1 MDRSGRRLRKKKT
14 DGIGVS
20 LVLRLA
26 AGRAQWIEEELH
38 LVVDPGCMRTVG
50 RGSRR

>member
-1 MDRSGRRLRKKKT
+1 MDRSGRRLRKKT

-20 LVLRLA
+20 LVLRLE